1 MVSAGLFLLEPL
13 FCASA
18 STRSVKKLAGAVAA
32 GEALVAAGC
41 GASGAAVTAYL
52 AHLCAKPER
61 SLVWIALRAGVYS
74 SDVWSMGLYAVYTLA
89 SRERETI

>member
-1 MVSAGLFLLEPL
+1 MVSAGLFLLESV
-13 FCASA
+13 FFASA

-41 GASGAAVTAYL
+41 GAAGAAATAYL